1 MSQETEVRTGREP
14 EGDGTSTEDTRATR
28 RLVSA
33 GAVMAAGT
41 AVSRVLGFVRLIVLG
56 ALLGYATRQADMFAI
71 ANTLPNSMYILLAG
85 GVLNTVLV
93 PQLVRAIKRDADGG
107 EAYTNRLMTI
117 GLVGLGLVTVLLT
130 LAVPLVVTLYSGSAW
145 KAPALDAQYAS
156 MTALAYWCMPQVFF
170 YGVHVLAGQV
180 LNARDR
186 FGPMMW
192 APIAN
197 NVVSVGVLGIYA
209 VVFTR
214 TDSSGAFTHAQE
226 VVLGL
231 GATLGIAVQAAVLVP
246 FLRSAGYRFRPR
258 LDLRGSGLG
267 HTFRLARWTLGFVAI
282 TQVALVVVNRLATD
296 ATASGRGAGLTAY
309 ANAYAVWILPHSL
322 VTVSLATAMLPSAS
336 RLGAAGD
343 LRGVAAE
350 TNRTVRLAVT
360 LLLPVAVGFVALGLP
375 AAQLAFGF
383 GRGAGDASFI
393 GWTLM
398 ALALGLVPFT
408 VQYVLLRAFYALEDT
423 RSTFFL
429 QVLIAGVNVVAAV
442 ALVAAAHDELWV
454 APALGLA
461 YSLAYVVGALVSF
474 RRLRRT
480 LPDLDG
486 LGLVAHCTR
495 LLLAALPAAALA
507 WVVCWAVTSRLGSRP
522 ALVLALVLAGVVA
535 VGAFVVVARLLGIV
549 EVGQLT
555 GLLRRRRSPGG
566 SPSSPAAAS
575 AEEAGELPLPEEEV
589 DTEIRGVEGRLG
601 GADGGPAAHSSA
613 AVGGSEPPGGVGALS
628 IGGPPA
634 SAAGPDRGD
643 ETAAPRYEDD
653 RMTQTAIAP
662 GRNPSSETPD
672 ASPSGTGDEFLHV
685 PTAAALPTGTVLA
698 ARYRLEELIA
708 ASRPSVTW
716 RAFDEVLSRSVLVHV
731 LAPGDPDEPELMAAA
746 RRASVATDS
755 RFLRVLD
762 AVSGGESEVG
772 SYIVC
777 EYATGQSLEVLL
789 SHAPLSGLEAAW
801 VVREVA
807 DALSG
812 VHGLGLHHRRINP
825 ENVIITP
832 SGNIKIVGLLID
844 AVLRP
849 NRSTAV
855 PGADTAELV
864 DVADLGRLLYAALV
878 SRWPGGPAYS
888 LPAAPR
894 LGRRWMTPRQVR
906 AGVSPALDNVCD
918 QVLGDPPRHH
928 APAITTAHA
937 LVQAL
942 SKVLGSADASP
953 DLERRL
959 HQPIPVVHHGPRRA
973 PPPASDPDTGAPPV
987 SALLDQPTEEMTA
1000 IRPLRPAGDPGAA
1013 APASVQGSSRPG
1025 AGAPRPAAPAPVSRP
1040 TPLVSSSPVRV
1051 SQPVLPRTPAP
1062 GSPAT
1067 GPAGARPGS
1076 TAATVATGGGR
1087 PDPSHP
1093 RRWIAVLL
1101 ALVLVLV
1108 VAGTV
1113 SAQVL
1118 SRRLSSG
1125 ADPSTAAAP
1134 TTAASSPTTAPADQ
1148 PVKVVAARDFDPQ
1161 GDTREENR
1169 DEVPLAVDGDTATRW
1184 TTVTYKGNPRLGGIK
1199 RGVGL
1204 VLDLGEAQQVG
1215 SVRLRLSGD
1224 GTDVQARVPAQ
1235 DPATTTTPPMTS
1247 DKDWRTVAARSG
1259 AGSSATLT
1267 LDQPVTTR
1275 FVLVYLT
1282 SLPREGSGYRGGI
1295 YEAEVRS

>member
-1 MSQETEVRTGREP
+1 MSQDTEVRAGEPGATGR
-14 EGDGTSTEDTRATR
+14 TEDTRATR

-41 AVSRVLGFVRLIVLG
+41 ALSRVLGFVRLVVLVFLFG
-56 ALLGYATRQADMFAI
+56 NATRQADMFAI

-93 PQLVRAIKRDADGG
+93 PQLVRAVKRDADGG

-117 GLVGLGLVTVLLT
+117 GLVGLALVTVLLT
-130 LAVPLVVTLYSGSAW
+130 LAVPLVVALYSGSGW
-145 KAPALDAQYAS
+145 KAPGLEPQYAS
-156 MTALAYWCMPQVFF
+156 MTVLAYWCMPQVFF

-180 LNARDR
+180 LNSRDR

-197 NVVSVGVLGIYA
+197 NVVSVAVLAVFA
-209 VVFTR
+209 VVFGR
-214 TDSSGAFTHAQE
+214 TDTGAAFTDAQE

-267 HTFRLARWTLGFVAI
+267 HTFRLARWTLGFVAV
-282 TQVALVVVNRLATD
+282 TQLALVVVNRLATQ
-296 ATASGRGAGLTAY
+296 ATVDGRGAGLTAY
-309 ANAYAVWILPHSL
+309 GNAYAVWILPHSL

-360 LLLPVAVGFVALGLP
+360 VLLPVAVGFVALGLP

-383 GRGAGDASFI
+383 GRGARDASFV

-408 VQYVLLRAFYALEDT
+408 VQYVLLRAFYAMEDT

-429 QVLIAGVNVVAAV
+429 QLLSAGVNDLAAV
-442 ALVAAAHDELWV
+442 ALIAAVRDALWV

-480 LPDLDG
+480 LPDLEG

-495 LLLAALPAAALA
+495 LLIAALPAAALA
-507 WVVCWAVTSRLGSRP
+507 WVVCWLVTNRVGSRP
-522 ALVLALVLAGVVA
+522 GLVLALVLAGVVA
-535 VGAFVVVARLLGIV
+535 VGAFVVAARLLRIT

-566 SPSSPAAAS
+566 SPGSPGAAAS

-589 DTEIRGVEGRLG
+589 DTEVRGSVPHAVPPTTSA
-601 GADGGPAAHSSA
+601 ADGGSAPAKGPH
-613 AVGGSEPPGGVGALS
+613 ALS
-628 IGGPPA
+628 IGAPPT
-634 SAAGPDRGD
+634 SAAGLDRGD
-643 ETAAPRYEDD
+643 ETAAPRSEDD
-653 RMTQTAIAP
+653 GMTQTAIAP
-662 GRNPSSETPD
+662 GRLPSTEHDDGPAVGATLRSPD
-672 ASPSGTGDEFLHV
+672 EEFLHV

-762 AVSGGESEVG
+762 AVSGGESGSGASIG

-789 SHAPLSGLEAAW
+789 SQAPLSGLEAAW

-825 ENVIITP
+825 ENVIVTP
-832 SGNIKIVGLLID
+832 SGNVKIVGLLID

-855 PGADTAELV
+855 PGADTGELV

-928 APAITTAHA
+928 AAPITTAHG

-942 SKVLGSADASP
+942 SKVLGSADAAA

-959 HQPIPVVHHGPRRA
+959 HQPIPVVQHGPRR
-973 PPPASDPDTGAPPV
+973 PPAPAADPDTGAPPV

-1000 IRPLRPAGDPGAA
+1000 IRPALPGGPAGAVGASA
-1013 APASVQGSSRPG
+1013 RPG
-1025 AGAPRPAAPAPVSRP
+1025 TPTRRPAAQAPVSRP
-1040 TPLVSSSPVRV
+1040 VPLTSSGPARV
-1051 SQPVLPRTPAP
+1051 TQAVVAAPAP
-1062 GSPAT
+1062 
-1067 GPAGARPGS
+1067 ARVPPGRS
-1076 TAATVATGGGR
+1076 SAAVGTHSA
-1087 PDPSHP
+1087 PSHP
-1093 RRWIAVLL
+1093 RHWIAVLL
-1101 ALVLVLV
+1101 ALVLLLV

-1118 SRRLSSG
+1118 SRRLSSSG
-1125 ADPSTAAAP
+1125 AP
-1134 TTAASSPTTAPADQ
+1134 TTAAAPSSSAPGPSTAPADQ
-1148 PVKVVAARDFDPQ
+1148 PVPIVSARDFDPQ

-1169 DEVPLAVDGDTATRW
+1169 EQVPLAIDGKPGTRW
-1184 TTVTYKGNPRLGGIK
+1184 TTVTYKGNPKLGGIK

-1235 DPATTTTPPMTS
+1235 DPATTTTPPMGS

>member
-1 MSQETEVRTGREP
+1 MAQDLRQQDPGLPAIRT
-14 EGDGTSTEDTRATR
+14 DDTTATR
-28 RLVSA
+28 RLLSA

-41 AVSRVLGFVRLIVLG
+41 AVSRVLGFVRLVVLVG
-56 ALLGYATRQADMFAI
+56 LFENGTRQADMFAV

-93 PQLVRAIKRDADGG
+93 PQLVRAVRRDADGG
-107 EAYTNRLMTI
+107 EAYTNRIMTI
-117 GLVGLGLVTVLLT
+117 GLLGLGLVTVLLT
-130 LAVPLVVTLYSGSAW
+130 LAVPLVVALYSDTGW
-145 KAPALDAQYAS
+145 KAPGLEAQYAS

-197 NVVSVGVLGIYA
+197 NVVSVGVLGIFYL
-209 VVFTR
+209 VFGHTR
-214 TDSSGAFTHAQE
+214 TGDAFTGPQE
-226 VVLGL
+226 IVLGL
-231 GATLGIAVQAAVLVP
+231 GATAGIAVQAAVLVP

-258 LDLRGSGLG
+258 LDLRGTGLR
-267 HTFRLARWTLGFVAI
+267 HTFRLARWTLGFVVV
-282 TQVALVVVNRLATD
+282 TQLALVVVNRLATG
-296 ATASGRGAGLTAY
+296 ATVNGRGAGLAAY
-309 ANAYAVWILPHSL
+309 GNAYAVWILPHSL

-336 RLGAAGD
+336 RMGAAGD

-350 TNRTVRLAVT
+350 TTRTIRLAVAV
-360 LLLPVAVGFVALGLP
+360 LLPVAVGFVALGLP

-383 GRGAGDASFI
+383 GRGGGDASFV
-393 GWTLM
+393 GWALM

-429 QVLIAGVNVVAAV
+429 QVVIAAVNVVAALV
-442 ALVAAAHDELWV
+442 IVTVVDDPVWVAAG
-454 APALGLA
+454 LGLA
-461 YSLAYVVGALVSF
+461 YALAYGVGVLVSF

-480 LPDLDG
+480 LPDLDPHA
-486 LGLVAHCTR
+486 LVRHCVR
-495 LLLAALPAAALA
+495 LLLAALPAAAVA
-507 WVVCWAVTSRLGSRP
+507 WVVCWAVTSHAGSRP
-522 ALVLALVLAGVVA
+522 ALFLALVLAGVLA
-535 VGAFVVVARLLGIV
+535 VGIFVLLGRLLGIAEITQITAV
-549 EVGQLT
+549 
-555 GLLRRRRSPGG
+555 LRRRR
-566 SPSSPAAAS
+566 AAA
-575 AEEAGELPLPEEEV
+575 P
-589 DTEIRGVEGRLG
+589 
-601 GADGGPAAHSSA
+601 ADGVDPPEDADDTAVRGAVTNLAEA
-613 AVGGSEPPGGVGALS
+613 AVATRGSSVAPGDSDTLIRAGALS
-628 IGGPPA
+628 IDVSPNPA
-634 SAAGPDRGD
+634 ATLDRGD
-643 ETAAPRYEDD
+643 ESAATGRSEDD
-653 RMTQTAIAP
+653 GMTQTAIAP
-662 GRNPSSETPD
+662 ARPDD
-672 ASPSGTGDEFLHV
+672 ASLDSLPQEFLPV
-685 PTAAALPTGTVLA
+685 PTAAALPTGTMLA

-708 ASRPSVTW
+708 DSRPSVTW

-731 LAPGDPDEPELMAAA
+731 LAPGDPDERELLAAA

-762 AVSGGESEVG
+762 AVQGQESEVG

-789 SHAPLSGLEAAW
+789 SSAPLSGLEAAW

-832 SGNIKIVGLLID
+832 SGNVKIVGLLID

-849 NRSTAV
+849 NRSTNV
-855 PGADTAELV
+855 PGADTGELV

-928 APAITTAHA
+928 GAPITTAFA

-942 SKVLGSADASP
+942 TKVLGTADASA

-959 HQPIPVVHHGPRRA
+959 HQPIPVVHHA
-973 PPPASDPDTGAPPV
+973 PGRTPTAPDPDTGAPPV
-987 SALLDQPTEEMTA
+987 SALLEQATEEMTA
-1000 IRPLRPAGDPGAA
+1000 IRPLRPGGA
-1013 APASVQGSSRPG
+1013 
-1025 AGAPRPAAPAPVSRP
+1025 PAAPAPLRPAADAPVSRP
-1040 TPLVSSSPVRV
+1040 RAVPLASAPVSVSAPV
-1051 SQPVLPRTPAP
+1051 TAA
-1062 GSPAT
+1062 PAT
-1067 GPAGARPGS
+1067 GPRATTRP
-1076 TAATVATGGGR
+1076 
-1087 PDPSHP
+1087 HQP
-1093 RRWIAVLL
+1093 RRWIAVLV
-1101 ALVLVLV
+1101 ALCLLLV
-1108 VAGTV
+1108 VAGVV

-1118 SRRLSSG
+1118 SRRLG
-1125 ADPSTAAAP
+1125 ADPAPTASSAPASSTAAS
-1134 TTAASSPTTAPADQ
+1134 TPATPAGQ
-1148 PVKVVAARDFDPQ
+1148 VVKVVSARDFDPQ

-1169 DEVPLAVDGDTATRW
+1169 AQVPYAIDGKPDTRW
-1184 TTVTYKGNPRLGGIK
+1184 TTVTYKGNPKLGGIK

-1204 VLDLGEAQQVG
+1204 VLDLGSAHQVG
-1215 SVRLRLSGD
+1215 SVKLRLSGD
-1224 GTDVQARVPAQ
+1224 DTDVQLRVPAAS
-1235 DPATTTTPPMTS
+1235 PATTGTAPMGS
-1247 DKDWRTVAARSG
+1247 DKFWRSVASRSG
-1259 AGSSATLT
+1259 AGSSTTLT
-1267 LDQPVTTR
+1267 PDQPVTTR

-1282 SLPREGSGYRGGI
+1282 SLPREGSGYKGGI
-1295 YEAEVRS
+1295 YEAEVLS

>member
-1 MSQETEVRTGREP
+1 MTEQETRPTAVGQQDPGAAGQARRDEA
-14 EGDGTSTEDTRATR
+14 SATR

-41 AVSRVLGFVRLIVLG
+41 ALSRVLGFVRLVVLV
-56 ALLGYATRQADMFAI
+56 ALFGNATRQADMFAI

-93 PQLVRAIKRDADGG
+93 PQLVRAVRRDADGG
-107 EAYTNRLMTI
+107 EAYTNRVMTV
-117 GLVGLGLVTVLLT
+117 GLLGLGLISVLLT
-130 LAVPLVVTLYSGSAW
+130 LAVPLVVALYSGPGW
-145 KAPALDAQYAS
+145 KAPGLEAQYAS
-156 MTALAYWCMPQVFF
+156 MTALAYWCMPQIFF

-197 NVVSVGVLGIYA
+197 NVVSVAVLGVFA
-209 VVFTR
+209 LVFGQTDPGAAFTR
-214 TDSSGAFTHAQE
+214 SQE
-226 VVLGL
+226 ILLGL
-231 GATLGIAVQAAVLVP
+231 GATAGIAVQAAVLVP
-246 FLRSAGYRFRPR
+246 FLRSAGYRFSPR
-258 LDLRGSGLG
+258 LDLRGTGLG
-267 HTFRLARWTLGFVAI
+267 HTFRLARWTLGFVAV
-282 TQVALVVVNRLATD
+282 TQVALVVVNRLATE
-296 ATASGRGAGLTAY
+296 ATVGGRGAGLTSY

-350 TNRTVRLAVT
+350 TTRTVRLAVAV
-360 LLLPVAVGFVALGLP
+360 LLPVAVGFVALGLP

-383 GRGAGDASFI
+383 GRGGRDASFV
-393 GWTLM
+393 GWALM

-429 QVLIAGVNVVAAV
+429 QLVIAAV
-442 ALVAAAHDELWV
+442 NVAAAVVIVTLVDDPLWV
-454 APALGLA
+454 AAGLGLA
-461 YSLAYVVGALVSF
+461 YAIAYGVGVVVSF

-480 LPDLDG
+480 LPELDPHE
-486 LGLVAHCTR
+486 LVRHCVR

-507 WVVCWAVTSRLGSRP
+507 WGVCWVVTSRLGSRP
-522 ALVLALVLAGVVA
+522 GLFLALVLAGVVA
-535 VGAFVVVARLLGIV
+535 VAVFMGLCRLLRV
-549 EVGQLT
+549 PEVTQIT
-555 GLLRRRRSPGG
+555 SVLRRRRAQQPGAAAPETVDPLDAADETVVREAVGPGTGSSSAPIGDSTTRVRPAALTIDQVSPT
-566 SPSSPAAAS
+566 PAAA
-575 AEEAGELPLPEEEV
+575 L
-589 DTEIRGVEGRLG
+589 
-601 GADGGPAAHSSA
+601 
-613 AVGGSEPPGGVGALS
+613 
-628 IGGPPA
+628 
-634 SAAGPDRGD
+634 DRGD
-643 ETAAPRYEDD
+643 ESAANGRPEDD
-653 RMTQTAIAP
+653 GMTQTAVAP
-662 GRNPSSETPD
+662 ARPD
-672 ASPSGTGDEFLHV
+672 DDDADTADRFLPV
-685 PTAAALPTGTVLA
+685 PTAAALPTGTMLA
-698 ARYRLEELIA
+698 SRYRLEELIA
-708 ASRPSVTW
+708 DSRPSVTW

-731 LAPGDPDEPELMAAA
+731 LAPGDPDERELLAAA

-762 AVSGGESEVG
+762 AVQGSESDVG

-789 SHAPLSGLEAAW
+789 SQAPLSGLEAAW

-832 SGNIKIVGLLID
+832 AGNVKIVGLLID

-849 NRSTAV
+849 NRGTNV
-855 PGADTAELV
+855 PGADTGELV

-928 APAITTAHA
+928 ATPITTAHA

-942 SKVLGSADASP
+942 TKVLGTADASA

-959 HQPIPVVHHGPRRA
+959 HQPIPVVRHGPGRSQA
-973 PPPASDPDTGAPPV
+973 AADPDTGSPPV

-1000 IRPLRPAGDPGAA
+1000 VRPLRPASD
-1013 APASVQGSSRPG
+1013 
-1025 AGAPRPAAPAPVSRP
+1025 AGAPAPHAPLRPAADAPVSRP
-1040 TPLVSSSPVRV
+1040 RSVPLAVAPPVRV
-1051 SQPVLPRTPAP
+1051 SAPVA
-1062 GSPAT
+1062 
-1067 GPAGARPGS
+1067 ARP
-1076 TAATVATGGGR
+1076 AAR
-1087 PDPSHP
+1087 PHHP

-1108 VAGTV
+1108 VAGVV

-1118 SRRLSSG
+1118 SRRLG
-1125 ADPSTAAAP
+1125 ADPAP
-1134 TTAASSPTTAPADQ
+1134 TASSAPPTSAPA
-1148 PVKVVAARDFDPQ
+1148 PGTPSGEVVKIASVRDFDPQ

-1169 DEVPLAVDGDTATRW
+1169 DQVGLAIDGKDATRW
-1184 TTVTYKGNPRLGGIK
+1184 STVTYKGNPRLGGIK

-1204 VLDLGEAQQVG
+1204 VVDLGAAHQVG
-1215 SVRLRLSGD
+1215 SVKLRLSGD
-1224 GTDVQARVPAQ
+1224 DTDVQLRVPAS
-1235 DPATTTTPPMTS
+1235 DPATTTTAPMGS
-1247 DKDWRTVAARSG
+1247 DKSWRTVASRSG

-1267 LDQPVTTR
+1267 PDSPVTTR

-1282 SLPREGSGYRGGI
+1282 SLPKEGSGYKGGI

>member
-1 MSQETEVRTGREP
+1 MAQPETQQGTGQESRQETQQQDPALGSVRTGEA
-14 EGDGTSTEDTRATR
+14 SATR
-28 RLVSA
+28 RLLSA

-41 AVSRVLGFVRLIVLG
+41 AFSRVLGFARLVVLV
-56 ALLGYATRQADMFAI
+56 ALFENGTRQADMFAV

-93 PQLVRAIKRDADGG
+93 PQLVRAVRRDADGG
-107 EAYTNRLMTI
+107 EAYTNRIMTV
-117 GLVGLGLVTVLLT
+117 GLVGLALVTTLLT
-130 LAVPLVVTLYSGSAW
+130 LAVPLVVRLYSNPGW
-145 KAPALDAQYAS
+145 RAPGLEAQYAS

-197 NVVSVGVLGIYA
+197 NVVSVGVLGLFY
-209 VVFTR
+209 VVFGHTR
-214 TDSSGAFTHAQE
+214 TGEAFTGPQE
-226 VVLGL
+226 IVLGL
-231 GATLGIAVQAAVLVP
+231 GATVGIAVQAAVLLP
-246 FLRSAGYRFRPR
+246 FLRAAGYRFRPR
-258 LDLRGSGLG
+258 FDLRGTGLG
-267 HTFRLARWTLGFVAI
+267 HTFRLARWTLGFVAV
-282 TQVALVVVNRLATD
+282 TQLALVVVNRLATG
-296 ATASGRGAGLTAY
+296 ATVSGRGAGLAAY
-309 ANAYAVWILPHSL
+309 GNAYAVWILPHSL

-350 TNRTVRLAVT
+350 TTRTLRLAVAV
-360 LLLPVAVGFVALGLP
+360 LLPVAVGFVALGLP

-383 GRGAGDASFI
+383 GRGTRDASFV
-393 GWTLM
+393 GWALM

-429 QVLIAGVNVVAAV
+429 QLVIAAVNVVAAV
-442 ALVAAAHDELWV
+442 VIVALVDDPVWV
-454 APALGLA
+454 AAGLGLA
-461 YSLAYVVGALVSF
+461 YSLAYGVGVVVSF

-480 LPDLDG
+480 LPDLDPH
-486 LGLVAHCTR
+486 GLVQHCVR

-507 WVVCWAVTSRLGSRP
+507 WVVCWAVTSRLASRP
-522 ALVLALVLAGVVA
+522 GLFLALVLAGVVA
-535 VGAFVVVARLLGIV
+535 VATFLGLCRMLRV
-549 EVGQLT
+549 SEVDQIT
-555 GLLRRRRSPGG
+555 AVLRRRRAAVPPEAVDPPDDADDTTVRGAVTNLAGAGLAGAESSVTPGG
-566 SPSSPAAAS
+566 S
-575 AEEAGELPLPEEEV
+575 G
-589 DTEIRGVEGRLG
+589 
-601 GADGGPAAHSSA
+601 
-613 AVGGSEPPGGVGALS
+613 PPGGPGS
-628 IGGPPA
+628 STIGVSPNPA
-634 SAAGPDRGD
+634 ATPDRGD
-643 ETAAPRYEDD
+643 ESAATGRSEDD
-653 RMTQTAIAP
+653 GMTQTAIAP
-662 GRNPSSETPD
+662 ARPD
-672 ASPSGTGDEFLHV
+672 DDPTDPGSAGVAREFLPV
-685 PTAAALPTGTVLA
+685 PTAAALPTGTMLA

-708 ASRPSVTW
+708 DSRPSVTW

-731 LAPGDPDEPELMAAA
+731 LAPGDPDERELLAAA

-762 AVSGGESEVG
+762 AVQGEESDVG

-789 SHAPLSGLEAAW
+789 SAAPLSGLEAAW

-812 VHGLGLHHRRINP
+812 VHGLGLFHRRINP

-832 SGNIKIVGLLID
+832 SGNVKIVGLLID

-849 NRSTAV
+849 NRGTNV
-855 PGADTAELV
+855 PGADTGELV

-928 APAITTAHA
+928 GAPITTAHG

-942 SKVLGSADASP
+942 TKVLGTADASA

-959 HQPIPVVHHGPRRA
+959 HQPIPVVHHGPGRV
-973 PPPASDPDTGAPPV
+973 PAAADPDTGSPPV

-1000 IRPLRPAGDPGAA
+1000 IRPLRPAGSP
-1013 APASVQGSSRPG
+1013 
-1025 AGAPRPAAPAPVSRP
+1025 AGASAHAPVRPAADAPVTRP
-1040 TPLVSSSPVRV
+1040 RTTPLAASAPPRVHAAVAAPV
-1051 SQPVLPRTPAP
+1051 T
-1062 GSPAT
+1062 AT
-1067 GPAGARPGS
+1067 AR
-1076 TAATVATGGGR
+1076 AQQVR
-1087 PDPSHP
+1087 PHQP
-1093 RRWIAVLL
+1093 RRWVAVLV
-1101 ALVLVLV
+1101 ALCLLLV
-1108 VAGTV
+1108 VAGVV

-1118 SRRLSSG
+1118 SRRLG
-1125 ADPSTAAAP
+1125 ADPAPVASSAPPAAP
-1134 TTAASSPTTAPADQ
+1134 SSAPTP
-1148 PVKVVAARDFDPQ
+1148 PSGEVVKVASARDFDPQ

-1169 DEVPLAVDGDTATRW
+1169 DEVPLAIDGQTSTRW

-1204 VLDLGEAQQVG
+1204 VLDLGEAHRVG
-1215 SVRLRLSGD
+1215 SVKLRLSGD
-1224 GTDVQARVPAQ
+1224 DTDVQLRVPA
-1235 DPATTTTPPMTS
+1235 DSPATTTTAPLGS
-1247 DKDWRTVAARSG
+1247 DKSWRSVASRSG

-1267 LDQPVTTR
+1267 PDEPVTTR

-1282 SLPREGSGYRGGI
+1282 SLPKEGSGYRGGI
-1295 YEAEVRS
+1295 YEAEVLS

>member
-1 MSQETEVRTGREP
+1 MATHPTQQHDSSAPSAPTRTEEA
-14 EGDGTSTEDTRATR
+14 SATR
-28 RLVSA
+28 RLLSA
-33 GAVMAAGT
+33 GAIMASGT
-41 AVSRVLGFVRLIVLG
+41 ALSRVLGFVRLVVLV
-56 ALLGYATRQADMFAI
+56 ALFGNASRQADMFAI

-93 PQLVRAIKRDADGG
+93 PQLVRAVRRDADGG
-107 EAYTNRLMTI
+107 KAYTDRVMTV
-117 GLVGLGLVTVLLT
+117 GLVGLALVTVLLT
-130 LAVPLVVTLYSGSAW
+130 LAVPLVVALYSGPGW
-145 KAPALDAQYAS
+145 KAPGLEAQYAS
-156 MTALAYWCMPQVFF
+156 MTTLAYWCMPQVFF

-197 NVVSVGVLGIYA
+197 NVVSIGVLLLFYA
-209 VVFTR
+209 VYGETK
-214 TDSSGAFTHAQE
+214 TGEAFTSGQE
-226 VVLGL
+226 LLLGL
-231 GATLGIAVQAAVLVP
+231 GATAGIAVQAGVLVP

-267 HTFRLARWTLGFVAI
+267 HTFRLARWTLGFVAV
-282 TQVALVVVNRLATD
+282 TQLALVVVNRLATE
-296 ATASGRGAGLTAY
+296 ATVGGRGAGLTSY

-350 TNRTVRLAVT
+350 TTRTVRLAVA
-360 LLLPVAVGFVALGLP
+360 LLLPVAVGLVALGLP

-383 GRGAGDASFI
+383 GRGSRDASFV

-408 VQYVLLRAFYALEDT
+408 VQYVLLRAYYALEDT

-429 QVLIAGVNVVAAV
+429 QVLIATVNVVAA
-442 ALVAAAHDELWV
+442 LVIVTLVDDPAWV
-454 APALGLA
+454 APGLGLA
-461 YSLAYVVGALVSF
+461 YALAYGVGVVVSF
-474 RRLRRT
+474 RHLRKT
-480 LPDLDG
+480 LPDLDAH
-486 LGLVAHCTR
+486 GLVQHCVR

-507 WVVCWAVTSRLGSRP
+507 WVVCWAVTSRVGSRP
-522 ALVLALVLAGVVA
+522 ALFLALVLAGVVA
-535 VGAFVVVARLLGIV
+535 VGTFAVLSRMLRIG
-549 EVGQLT
+549 EVSQIT
-555 GLLRRRRSPGG
+555 GVLRRRRASGRAADVSEAVDPPEDADDTAVRGAVTNLAGASIASTESSVTPGD
-566 SPSSPAAAS
+566 SATLIRPA
-575 AEEAGELPLPEEEV
+575 
-589 DTEIRGVEGRLG
+589 
-601 GADGGPAAHSSA
+601 
-613 AVGGSEPPGGVGALS
+613 ALS
-628 IGGPPA
+628 IDVSPNPA
-634 SAAGPDRGD
+634 ATPDRGD
-643 ETAAPRYEDD
+643 ESAATGRSEDD
-653 RMTQTAIAP
+653 RMTQTTLAP
-662 GRNPSSETPD
+662 ARPG
-672 ASPSGTGDEFLHV
+672 ASPDDTPDEFLHV
-685 PTAAALPTGTVLA
+685 PTAAALPAGTMLA
-698 ARYRLEELIA
+698 SRYRLEELIA
-708 ASRPSVTW
+708 DSRPSVTW

-731 LAPGDPDEPELMAAA
+731 LAPGDPDERELLAAA

-762 AVSGGESEVG
+762 AVQGEESEVG

-789 SHAPLSGLEAAW
+789 SSAPLSGLEAAW

-825 ENVIITP
+825 ENVIVTP
-832 SGNIKIVGLLID
+832 SGNVKIVGLLID

-849 NRSTAV
+849 NRSTNV
-855 PGADTAELV
+855 PGADTGELV

-928 APAITTAHA
+928 APPITTAFG

-942 SKVLGSADASP
+942 TKVLGTADASA

-959 HQPIPVVHHGPRRA
+959 HQPIPVVHHGPGRA
-973 PPPASDPDTGAPPV
+973 PAAPDPDTGAPPV
-987 SALLDQPTEEMTA
+987 SALLDQATEEMTA
-1000 IRPLRPAGDPGAA
+1000 IRPM
-1013 APASVQGSSRPG
+1013 RPG
-1025 AGAPRPAAPAPVSRP
+1025 APGAPDGPGQALRRPAADAPVSRP
-1040 TPLVSSSPVRV
+1040 RPVPLASAAPAGVTAKVATPPTSPTRT
-1051 SQPVLPRTPAP
+1051 TPA
-1062 GSPAT
+1062 
-1067 GPAGARPGS
+1067 RP
-1076 TAATVATGGGR
+1076 
-1087 PDPSHP
+1087 HQP
-1093 RRWIAVLL
+1093 RRWIAVLV
-1101 ALVLVLV
+1101 ALCLLLV
-1108 VAGTV
+1108 VAGVV

-1118 SRRLSSG
+1118 SRRLG
-1125 ADPSTAAAP
+1125 ADPAP
-1134 TTAASSPTTAPADQ
+1134 TASTAPASSAS
-1148 PVKVVAARDFDPQ
+1148 PSASSTPSGEVVKVASARDFDPQ

-1169 DEVPLAVDGDTATRW
+1169 DQVPLAVDGKSDTRW
-1184 TTVTYKGNPRLGGIK
+1184 TTVTYKGNPKLGGIK

-1204 VLDLGEAQQVG
+1204 VLDLGAAHQVG
-1215 SVRLRLSGD
+1215 SVKLRLSGND
-1224 GTDVQARVPAQ
+1224 TDVQLRVPA
-1235 DPATTTTPPMTS
+1235 DSPATTSTAPMGS
-1247 DKDWRTVAARSG
+1247 DKSWRSVASRSG

-1267 LDQPVTTR
+1267 PDQPVTTR

-1282 SLPREGSGYRGGI
+1282 SLPKEGSGYKGGI
-1295 YEAEVRS
+1295 YEAEVLS

>member
-1 MSQETEVRTGREP
+1 MSQGTVRPTTDAAVD
-14 EGDGTSTEDTRATR
+14 EGGSGDEGRATR
-28 RLVSA
+28 RLVSS

-41 AVSRVLGFVRLIVLG
+41 ALSRVLGFVRLIVLV
-56 ALLGYATRQADMFAI
+56 ALFGNATRQSDMFNL
-71 ANTLPNSMYILLAG
+71 ANTVPNSMYILLAG

-93 PQLVRAIKRDADGG
+93 PQLVRAVKRDSDGG
-107 EAYTNRLMTI
+107 EAYTNRVMTV
-117 GLVGLGLVTVLLT
+117 GLLGLGLVTVLLT
-130 LAVPLVVTLYSGSAW
+130 LAVPAVIALYSGPGW
-145 KAPALDAQYAS
+145 KDPDLAAQYAS
-156 MTALAYWCMPQVFF
+156 MKALAYWCMPQVFF

-197 NVVSVGVLGIYA
+197 NVVSLAVLGLFA
-209 VVFTR
+209 LVFGR
-214 TDSSGAFTHAQE
+214 TSTGQAFTTAQE

-231 GATLGIAVQAAVLVP
+231 GATVGIAVQAAVLVP

-267 HTFRLARWTLGFVAI
+267 HTFRLARWTLGFVAV
-282 TQVALVVVNRLATD
+282 TQLALVVVNRLASE
-296 ATASGRGAGLTAY
+296 ATVDGRGAGLTAY

-322 VTVSLATAMLPSAS
+322 ITVSLATAMLPSAS

-350 TNRTVRLAVT
+350 TTRTVRLALTV
-360 LLLPVAVGFVALGLP
+360 LLPAAVGMVALGLP

-383 GRGAGDASFI
+383 GRGARDASFV

-423 RSTFFL
+423 RTTFFL
-429 QVLIAGVNVVAAV
+429 QFVIAAV
-442 ALVAAAHDELWV
+442 NVAAALALTTLLPGELWV

-474 RRLRRT
+474 RRLRRS

-486 LGLVAHCTR
+486 HPLVAHCVR
-495 LLLAALPAAALA
+495 LLAAALPAAALG
-507 WVVCWAVTSRLGSRP
+507 WLVCWAVTSRLGSRP
-522 ALVLALVLAGVVA
+522 ALLLALVLAGVVA
-535 VGAFVVVARLLGIV
+535 VGVFVVLARLLRVG
-549 EVGQLT
+549 EVAQLT
-555 GLLRRRRSPGG
+555 GLLRRRR
-566 SPSSPAAAS
+566 PAAPAGPADAVTSGEAPAEDELDTEVRSARS
-575 AEEAGELPLPEEEV
+575 AEVVGA
-589 DTEIRGVEGRLG
+589 VE
-601 GADGGPAAHSSA
+601 SS
-613 AVGGSEPPGGVGALS
+613 VVSGGSEPPGGPGAPS
-628 IGGPPA
+628 IGAA
-634 SAAGPDRGD
+634 STTPVAGLDRGD
-643 ETAAPRYEDD
+643 VPAAPGSTEDD
-653 RMTQTAIAP
+653 LMTQTAIAP
-662 GRNPSSETPD
+662 GRPHPLDATDEDGDADAVREPS
-672 ASPSGTGDEFLHV
+672 AEFLHV

-698 ARYRLEELIA
+698 SRYRLEELIA

-762 AVSGGESEVG
+762 AVGGEESSVG

-789 SHAPLSGLEAAW
+789 SQAPLSGLEAAW

-825 ENVIITP
+825 ENVIVTP

-849 NRSTAV
+849 NRSTSV
-855 PGADTAELV
+855 PGADTGELV

-918 QVLGDPPRHH
+918 QVLGDPPRHQ
-928 APAITTAHA
+928 APSITTAHQ

-942 SKVLGSADASP
+942 SKVLGSADATG

-959 HQPIPVVHHGPRRA
+959 HQPIPVVQHGSGRA
-973 PPPASDPDTGAPPV
+973 PASDPDTGAPPV

-1000 IRPLRPAGDPGAA
+1000 IRPAVPGAA
-1013 APASVQGSSRPG
+1013 APRT
-1025 AGAPRPAAPAPVSRP
+1025 AGRRPAADAPVSRP
-1040 TPLVSSSPVRV
+1040 RATPLAV
-1051 SQPVLPRTPAP
+1051 A
-1062 GSPAT
+1062 
-1067 GPAGARPGS
+1067 GPAGVTQQVAGAGGAGGAGSRPA
-1076 TAATVATGGGR
+1076 TATRTT
-1087 PDPSHP
+1087 PPQQHP

-1101 ALVLVLV
+1101 ALCLVLV

-1118 SRRLSSG
+1118 SRRLGSSP
-1125 ADPSTAAAP
+1125 APSTSAAAP
-1134 TTAASSPTTAPADQ
+1134 TTSDAPTTLPADQ
-1148 PVKVVAARDFDPQ
+1148 PVRVVSARDFDPQ

-1169 DEVPLAVDGDTATRW
+1169 EQVPLAIDGKDDTRW
-1184 TTVTYKGNPRLGGIK
+1184 TTVTYKGNPKLGGIK

-1215 SVRLRLSGD
+1215 SVRLLLSGD
-1224 GTDVQARVPAQ
+1224 GTDVDLRVPAT
-1235 DPATTTTPPMTS
+1235 DPAGTTTPPMTS
-1247 DKDWRTVAARSG
+1247 DRSWSSVATRSDV
-1259 AGSSATLT
+1259 GSSATLT

-1275 FVLVYLT
+1275 YVLVYLT
-1282 SLPREGSGYRGGI
+1282 SLPREGSGYKGGI